1 VLSVDNDA
9 AADTH
14 TSVVALLLLLLQH
27 HYCRDCTLQV
37 FSNGTIMGRLQY
49 RPGNIMLFIR
59 KLGHRKSL
67 LHNVV
72 RASDISLMRSCTI
85 MRHLAMRFA
94 LRCCSCGT
102 CCVPVAASL

>member
-14 TSVVALLLLLLQH
+14 TSAVALLLLLLLQH
-27 HYCRDCTLQV
+27 HNCRDCTLQV

-49 RPGNIMLFIR
+49 RPGNIMLFIS
-59 KLGHRKSL
+59 KLGDRKSL

-72 RASDISLMRSCTI
+72 RASDT
-85 MRHLAMRFA
+85 
-94 LRCCSCGT
+94 
-102 CCVPVAASL
+102 V